1 MGDEWKRAKIEAN
14 AFGRLDDGRIA
25 WMLDVR
31 APDGMRR
38 AVIVDGIAGLV
49 ATLREYLERY
59 DDPAFIEAHGWE
71 IRRDPDDEKPA
82 FVITP
87 TACVDA
93 RDGIRIRLGGVLL
106 VRGGRH
112 DASALVDLALRQGL
126 DVRPILPP
134 TQTAA

>member
-1 MGDEWKRAKIEAN
+1 MADEWKRARIEAT
-14 AFGRLDDGRIA
+14 AFRRLDDGRIA
-25 WMLDVR
+25 WMLDVQ
-31 APDGMRR
+31 APDGMQR
-38 AVIVDGIAGLV
+38 AVIVEGIGGLV
-49 ATLREYLERY
+49 KTLREYLERY
-59 DDPAFIEAHGWE
+59 DDPAFIEAQGWE

-112 DASALVDLALRQGL
+112 DASALVDLALLQGL

-134 TQTAA
+134 IEKAA